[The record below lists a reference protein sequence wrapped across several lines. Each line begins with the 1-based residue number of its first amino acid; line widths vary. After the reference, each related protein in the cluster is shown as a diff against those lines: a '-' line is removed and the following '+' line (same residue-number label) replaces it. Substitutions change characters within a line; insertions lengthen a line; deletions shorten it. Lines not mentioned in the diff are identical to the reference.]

1 MSYFDDNED
10 YIVNRKGIPMPR
22 EKKKPRLKNP
32 NEVSEQKPTKASLFT
47 RGYDDVR
54 RRVEKGS
61 RFTMS
66 CYNCDYF
73 YQASGDK
80 EEVCQN
86 PDVLKY
92 DMVITETSIYCNRWK
107 ISRRTQS
114 VKGLFK
120 KKR

>member
-10 YIVNRKGIPMPR
+10 YLINKKGMPMP
-22 EKKKPRLKNP
+22 KKKPRLKNP
-32 NEVSEQKPTKASLFT
+32 NEVAEQPKSKSSLFT

-54 RRVEKGS
+54 RKVEKGS

-66 CYNCDYF
+66 CYNCDFF
-73 YQASGDK
+73 YQAVGDK

-92 DMVITETSIYCNRWK
+92 DMVVTETSIYCNRWCLTQRK
-107 ISRRTQS
+107 QS
-114 VKGLFK
+114 VKSMFK
-120 KKR
+120 KR